1 MGGVEDVPLL
11 TGMMYRRM
19 PVTGLEVETTARS
32 GEYDIKGRVLLQDSS
47 LDTPT
52 VFLCE
57 LRIPDTTY
65 RNYKT
70 VSYYPGQCLAT
81 RCEPQE
87 YYIR

>member
-1 MGGVEDVPLL
+1 ML
-11 TGMMYRRM
+11 TGIIYRRL

-52 VFLCE
+52 VLLCE

-70 VSYYPGQCLAT
+70 VSYYPGVCS
-81 RCEPQE
+81 R
-87 YYIR
+87 